1 MTRRKLD
8 SNGFVGCQDICFH
21 LHILVSL
28 KEKGVVKSRQGDGNL
43 LSAAEL
49 NCYIMEV
56 LLPPQN
62 KK

>member
-21 LHILVSL
+21 LHILVL